1 MEAVPG
7 LAAAETEVTQTEVS
21 GIMIYPYDAADDGQL
36 TVAKDEFVTVLS
48 QSSPEW
54 WYVRLAG
61 GSGAAG
67 YVPRGYVQL
76 VEGQDKQAQLANS
89 TKAAAPAQQEELE
102 GEVHRVHPE
111 AAQLRRALADQK
123 LQLDTQAEQIRE
135 LDKAVAEAQRKIADT
150 CHRAERAEAR
160 AQAAERGK
168 LTLQKHHSEGA
179 AVQPRPDAKEE
190 REYMH
195 ELAEQ
200 VCSAAFDYREHIY

>member
-1 MEAVPG
+1 MCDQPCFVDALP
-7 LAAAETEVTQTEVS
+7 LAQRSDDLCRVVKQNPREELPALLDRTHDELRFYIVAEKVQV
-21 GIMIYPYDAADDGQL
+21 
-36 TVAKDEFVTVLS
+36 
-48 QSSPEW
+48 
-54 WYVRLAG
+54 LAG
-61 GSGAAG
+61 GHEERRHNLVDGG
-67 YVPRGYVQL
+67 TVHVRG
-76 VEGQDKQAQLANS
+76 QLANS

-111 AAQLRRALADQK
+111 AAQWRRALADQK

-195 ELAEQ
+195 ELTEQ